1 RWFQALSS
9 YRPDQ
14 PFHERMR
21 QGHTRNGLNF
31 RYLQNP
37 EVSLPLME
45 PIQRIVVRAEIFRHR
60 LLANRLLEHPTQCQ
74 PIDDS
79 SVNAKPDDA
88 ACELRSEEHTSE
100 LQSR

>member
-1 RWFQALSS
+1 
-9 YRPDQ
+9 
-14 PFHERMR
+14 MR

-37 EVSLPLME
+37 GVSLPLME

-60 LLANRLLEHPTQCQ
+60 LLSNRLLEHLTQCQ

-79 SVNAKPDDA
+79 SVNAKADDG
-88 ACELRSEEHTSE
+88 ACELVPDHQHPMLSQTGRFKTYTVVAP
-100 LQSR
+100 QTV